1 MDSGLLPLLSCPQ
14 LFLFLG
20 LPSPGGSLAPHL
32 DFSQQLPQAL
42 QPPARV
48 PSCAPCALPLPVPV
62 GKMWEPWQGQGQGV
76 MAPVEELLAIP
87 SPSPDSVLAG
97 DVRCLRPPPFFS
109 SPLFS
114 LLPFFPPFLPLLP
127 FLPFVFSLSFSP
139 FCFLPFL
146 FSLPLSFSPFPFLF
160 PLLPQSLVGSV
171 ELVIKQLQSLVCPG
185 TGKTLLAR
193 AVASQL
199 DCNFLKVC
207 HGTALT
213 HIGSVALQPPHPCPL
228 CFPRWCRVP

>member
-42 QPPARV
+42 QPPARC

-87 SPSPDSVLAG
+87 SPSPDSVPAG
-97 DVRCLRPPPFFS
+97 EGT
-109 SPLFS
+109 SPLCVS
-114 LLPFFPPFLPLLP
+114 LDTCRASWEVLGARRARRKRGIKKGGRHNPRVTHKLDHHHHKKGN
-127 FLPFVFSLSFSP
+127 FVEHETFILWNSTRGWDGGDGGGRGPAALGVFW
-139 FCFLPFL
+139 
-146 FSLPLSFSPFPFLF
+146 
-160 PLLPQSLVGSV
+160 
-171 ELVIKQLQSLVCPG
+171 
-185 TGKTLLAR
+185 KTLGH
-193 AVASQL
+193 
-199 DCNFLKVC
+199 LKY
-207 HGTALT
+207 
-213 HIGSVALQPPHPCPL
+213 
-228 CFPRWCRVP
+228 F